1 MKITV
6 AKSAGFCFGVRRAVN
21 LVFEEAEKSHSV
33 RTLGPI
39 IHNPQIVGQLKEKG
53 VEIVESVDECE
64 QASVLVIRSHGVGA
78 DIYDE
83 INERKLKFLDATC
96 PFVSKIHK
104 TVQEESQKGRI
115 ILIAGDENHPE
126 VKGIIGHCKGEYYA
140 FKTAKDIEQIL
151 KNIID
156 LHEKQFSMVAQ
167 TTFNTIEWGFC
178 VENAKK
184 VCTNLA
190 IFDTICSATET
201 RQQEA
206 IKLAKQS
213 DVMVV
218 VGGAQSS
225 NTKKLEE
232 VCKPYCRTVLVE
244 SAEQLKDFDFSG
256 AKLIGVTAGASTPAF
271 IIKEVQE
278 TMSEILMNNNEEELS
293 FEEMLEQ
300 SFKSTYTGEK
310 VTGTVVGYTPTEVQV
325 EIGTKQTGYVPLH
338 ELTDDP
344 NAKVEDLVKKGDTL
358 TLQVLRVNDVEGT
371 IMLSKKRIDAAAG
384 LEKIEAAAEN
394 NETLT
399 GIVREVVKG
408 GVVAVCNGVKIFIPA
423 SQATASKDEPLENLL
438 KKEVS
443 FKILE
448 MNRGRRRAVGSIRA
462 VLREERKALEDKF
475 WESVEVGQTY
485 KGAVK
490 SLTSYG
496 AFVDLGGVDGMVH
509 ISELSWNR
517 IKHPSEVV
525 NVGDVVEVYV
535 KDIDAENRK
544 ISLGYKKAEDNPWEI
559 LKRDYPVGSTVDVK
573 IVSMTTFGAF
583 AQIIPG
589 IDGLIHISQIST
601 ERINKPQDV
610 LEIGQEVKAKLIE
623 VDFDKKRVSLS
634 IRALLEEQDE
644 AAEDAE

>member
-1 MKITV
+1 MTT
-6 AKSAGFCFGVRRAVN
+6 AKRAA
-21 LVFEEAEKSHSV
+21 L
-33 RTLGPI
+33 
-39 IHNPQIVGQLKEKG
+39 
-53 VEIVESVDECE
+53 
-64 QASVLVIRSHGVGA
+64 LVIRSHGVGA
-78 DIYDE
+78 EIYDR
-83 INERKLKFLDATC
+83 INERGLDFLDATC
-96 PFVSKIHK
+96 PFVSKIHH
-104 TVQEESQKGRI
+104 TVKEESEKGRV

-126 VKGIIGHCKGEYYA
+126 VKGIIGHCRGEYYA
-140 FKTAKDIEQIL
+140 FKTAKDIENIL
-151 KNIID
+151 EN
-156 LHEKQFSMVAQ
+156 LEGLNEKTFSMVAQ

-201 RQQEA
+201 RQREA

-225 NTKKLEE
+225 NTKKLKE
-232 VCKPYCRTVLVE
+232 VCEPHCRTVLVE
-244 SAEQLKDFDFSG
+244 SAQQLRDYNFNG

-278 TMSEILMNNNEEELS
+278 TMTEILENINEEELS
-293 FEEMLEQ
+293 FAEMLEQ
-300 SFKSTYTGEK
+300 SFKSTYTGDK

-344 NAKVEDLVKKGDTL
+344 SAKIEDLVKKGDVL
-358 TLQVLRVNDVEGT
+358 TLQVTRVNDVEGT

-408 GVVAVCNGVKIFIPA
+408 GVVVVCNGIKVFIPA

-438 KKEVS
+438 KKEVN

-448 MNRGRRRAVGSIRA
+448 MNRGRRRAVGSVRA
-462 VLREERKALEDKF
+462 VLREERKALEEKF
-475 WESVEVGQTY
+475 WETVEAGQTY
-485 KGAVK
+485 TGAVK

-496 AFVDLGGVDGMVH
+496 AFVDLGGVDGMIHV
-509 ISELSWNR
+509 SELSWSR

-525 NVGDVVEVYV
+525 KVGDVVEVYV
-535 KDIDAENRK
+535 KDVDKENKK
-544 ISLGYKKAEDNPWEI
+544 ISLGYKKAEDNPWTI
-559 LKRDYPVGSTVDVK
+559 LERDCPIGSTVDAK

-583 AQIIPG
+583 AQIMPG

-601 ERINKPQDV
+601 ERVNKPQDV
-610 LEIGQEVKAKLIE
+610 LEIGQEVKAKLID

-644 AAEDAE
+644 AVDAE